1 MLRAG
6 SGGDKAGVNANT
18 AVELPSSEADYFHN
32 PKPNYPAMSRRLG
45 EQGRVLVRVFIDASG
60 QPQQAEVKQSSGFE
74 RLDQTA
80 LNTVL
85 KWRYL
90 PGKRNGTPEAMWL
103 QVPLE
108 FRLE

>member
-1 MLRAG
+1 
-6 SGGDKAGVNANT
+6 
-18 AVELPSSEADYFHN
+18 
-32 PKPNYPAMSRRLG
+32 MSRRLG
-45 EQGRVLVRVFIDASG
+45 EQGKVLVRVYIDANG
-60 QPQQAEVKQSSGFE
+60 QPQRAELKQSSGYE
-74 RLDQTA
+74 RLDETA

-90 PGKRNGTPEAMWL
+90 PGKRNGLAEAMWL